1 VLLGAVLAA
10 AFVVVLV
17 ALRVLQRRRRD
28 EIRSIQHYHERLDTL
43 HVEPHDRGGSVRVVD
58 SMPVPDEHPVPDRPR
73 VDPAAAHLQPW
84 SPTAPAEERQR
95 RHGRTWALGRMQPR
109 TRVDTGTLL
118 VVLVV
123 VAVLVAIALAGY
135 LIQRGRGS
143 TPPPTTTSSTT
154 STTTAATTS
163 APTSSAAVAESA
175 TRRSAGARS
184 PAHAHARLVLARP
197 TGGVL
202 RGTLDRR
209 TVERSTAQTGS
220 NRAVKWR
227 SCGGA
232 STMRYPP
239 RCEASLPR
247 RSQTSIT

>member
-1 VLLGAVLAA
+1 LNGRVLVGAALAA
-10 AFVVVLV
+10 AFVVVV
-17 ALRVLQRRRRD
+17 VGLRVLQRRRRD

-43 HVEPHDRGGSVRVVD
+43 HVEPHDRGGSVHVVD
-58 SMPVPDEHPVPDRPR
+58 AVSVPDEHGAPDRPR
-73 VDPAAAHLQPW
+73 LDPQAAHLEPW
-84 SPTAPAEERQR
+84 SPTPPAEEHQR

-163 APTSSAAVAESA
+163 IRVCL
-175 TRRSAGARS
+175 GARS
-184 PAHAHARLVLARP
+184 PARGHGRLVLVRP
-197 TGGVL
+197 AAGVVH
-202 RGTLDRR
+202 GTLDGRAMVR
-209 TVERSTAQTGS
+209 TTAQATGS
-220 NRAVKWR
+220 NLAVKWR

-247 RSQTSIT
+247 RSETSIT